1 MPYAYYHRLSA
12 RRRTI
17 YRRSDAI
24 DSVDLSGLDELRSL
38 TWNLEEA
45 LQSESRS
52 TVSTACQA
60 LADEITRSLQV
71 APLEV
76 VIQLARP
83 RRSSSELHGL
93 YDPGTAKRK
102 ARISVWMRTAQRRQV
117 VAFRTFLRT
126 LLHEVCHHLDY
137 ELYGLRESFHTQGFY
152 QRESS
157 LFRQLMDTEAG

>member
-12 RRRTI
+12 KGRSI

-24 DSVDLSGLDELRSL
+24 DSVDLPGLDELRTL

-45 LQSESRS
+45 LESESRN
-52 TVSTACQA
+52 TVTTACQA
-60 LADEITRSLQV
+60 LADELTRALRV
-71 APLEV
+71 APIEV
-76 VIQLARP
+76 AIQLARP
-83 RRSSSELHGL
+83 RRSRSELHGL
-93 YDPGTAKRK
+93 YEPGTAKRQ

-157 LFRQLMDTEAG
+157 LFRQLMDTKAG